1 MTLLR
6 NFKIT
11 LPIALGIFLTT
22 NVALANHHE
31 EQETANVDIEQIEQ
45 HKAMHK
51 EKRGQMRDRKSKH
64 SAMRMHD
71 RLDTNEDGKVDLEEF
86 LSHAKSRFNEM
97 DTDSDQFVTDEEA
110 KLHHKNMRKKHG
122 DMRKHHQ
129 QQGGERADHEADQ

>member
-6 NFKIT
+6 YFKIA
-11 LPIALGIFLTT
+11 LPIVLGFFFTA
-22 NVALANHHE
+22 NVALANQHE
-31 EQETANVDIEQIEQ
+31 EHEAGSMDLEKIEQ

-51 EKRGQMRDRKSKH
+51 DKRGKIRDSKSHH

-71 RLDTNEDGKVDLEEF
+71 RLDTNEDGKVDLDEF
-86 LSHAKSRFNEM
+86 LSHAQSRFNEM
-97 DTDSDQFVTDEEA
+97 DTNADQFVTDEEA

-129 QQGGERADHEADQ
+129 QQHGERAEQEADK